1 MDHVERL
8 LLLWDEL
15 DDLAG
20 ACRHV
25 AASTVDEVASLA
37 VPLTAF
43 ASTLGAG
50 LLALGWHAH
59 AAMLGGISSTYWM
72 F

>member
-1 MDHVERL
+1 MEHVERL

-25 AASTVDEVASLA
+25 AVSTADEVASLA

-50 LLALGWHAH
+50 LITFGWHVHSA
-59 AAMLGGISSTYWM
+59 LIGGISSTYWM

>member
-1 MDHVERL
+1 VARVERL

-25 AASTVDEVASLA
+25 ARSTADEVASLA
-37 VPLTAF
+37 APIAAAASALTAGMLSLNWQVHL
-43 ASTLGAG
+43 AQAIRHSLPWLG
-50 LLALGWHAH
+50 
-59 AAMLGGISSTYWM
+59 
-72 F
+72 

>member
-1 MDHVERL
+1 M
-8 LLLWDEL
+8 
-15 DDLAG
+15 AN
-20 ACRHV
+20 
-25 AASTVDEVASLA
+25 EVASLA

-50 LLALGWHAH
+50 LITFGWHVHSA
-59 AAMLGGISSTYWM
+59 LIGGISSTYWM

>member
-1 MDHVERL
+1 VDHVERL

-20 ACRHV
+20 VCRHV
-25 AASTVDEVASLA
+25 ATSTAEEVASLA
-37 VPLTAF
+37 APLTAF

-50 LLALGWHAH
+50 LLTLGWHAH
-59 AAMLGGISSTYWM
+59 SVMLGGISSTYWM

>member
-1 MDHVERL
+1 MERL

-25 AASTVDEVASLA
+25 AVFTADEVASLA
-37 VPLTAF
+37 APLGAF
-43 ASTLGAG
+43 VSALGAG
-50 LLALGWHAH
+50 LLTFGWHAQTSL
-59 AAMLGGISSTYWM
+59 LGDISSTYLM

>member
-1 MDHVERL
+1 MCYVERL

-25 AASTVDEVASLA
+25 AVSTADEVASLA
-37 VPLTAF
+37 APLAAF
-43 ASTLGAG
+43 ASALGAG
-50 LLALGWHAH
+50 LLTVSWHLHSPLLG
-59 AAMLGGISSTYWM
+59 AMTSTHLM